1 MATRQPEPWTRRR
14 PAGAQAAPAA
24 QAVPATG
31 ASPLDATN
39 GVPPGDPMSYYNSTK
54 RPEGYSPYTEE
65 EQVLVTQARRTHEET
80 TEHARRA
87 LQVRL
92 VVWAS

>member
-14 PAGAQAAPAA
+14 PPGTQAQPAA
-24 QAVPATG
+24 QAAVPATQ

-39 GVPPGDPMSYYNSTK
+39 GVPPGDPMSYYNTTK

-65 EQVLVTQARRTHEET
+65 EQVMVTQARRTHEET

-87 LQVRL
+87 LQVGL
-92 VVWAS
+92 AV